1 MKKLILIIFTI
12 LMSSCSGMRYYN
24 NYEFKKN
31 YNISE
36 KMFNKLLEE
45 RVTNKKLKKLKKHFI
60 MLDRQLYEKNE
71 NYSRISQETVEK
83 YSKEIQYYMM
93 LIDDLED

>member
-1 MKKLILIIFTI
+1 
-12 LMSSCSGMRYYN
+12 MSSCSGMRYYN

-31 YNISE
+31 YDISE